1 MPKISENLEKCRKNA
16 LNLKKTGKTQEKR
29 RKRPRA
35 CPRQGPQKAP
45 KKARNRCRI
54 ALETGTPEMS
64 ENAEKAPKSS
74 ESLNMVLRCV
84 PNLF

>member
-1 MPKISENLEKCRKNA
+1 MPKISENLEKCRKKQ
-16 LNLKKTGKTQEKR
+16 LNLSSKLEKR

-35 CPRQGPQKAP
+35 CPRQGPKKAP

-54 ALETGTPEMS
+54 ALETGTPE
-64 ENAEKAPKSS
+64 KARKCPKSS
-74 ESLNMVLRCV
+74 EPLNVVLGCV